1 MKGQPTK
8 VGQSV
13 PLIQARREGI
23 KKFKHVE
30 ACEMQSTDAY
40 LGLLRE
46 RGKRGLPLERV
57 YRQLFNKNLY
67 LTAYGKIYRNKGAST
82 KGVTDDTVDGMSL
95 DKIDAIIEALRHER
109 YQWTPAKRVSIP
121 KRNGK
126 KRPLGLPVWS
136 DKLLAEVIRMIL
148 DAFYDIQFSEHSH
161 GFRENRGCHTALQEV
176 YHLWTGATWIIE
188 GDISDCFGSLSH
200 ELLLST
206 LSEKIHDGRFL
217 NLMRKLLDA
226 GYLEDWTFNQT
237 LSGVPQGSICSP
249 ILSNILLDKLDKF
262 VENTLIPQYTRGK
275 HKKVSKE
282 YTNLMAQSARRFKAG
297 QKEAALKIRKRAQQ
311 LPSRDLHDR
320 DYRRLKYLRYA
331 DDFALAFMG
340 PKSSAEEIKQQLATF
355 LGNELKLNLSEEK
368 TLITN
373 ARSDAAKLLG
383 YEIATLQSDTKQ
395 SLNKAGHK
403 RRSINGRIGLRVPRA
418 VLLDKCNRYK
428 QRNKAVHR
436 TKLLHES
443 DYTIIATYQ
452 LEYRGI
458 VNYYRLAYNLHTLQ
472 HLKWIMQQ
480 SLTKTLAAKHKMSVK
495 AVYDK
500 YQAEMVVG
508 DRTYKVLQ
516 AVALREGKE
525 PLIATWGG
533 IPLEWD
539 IKATVDDQIHRHWN
553 SRSELEK
560 RLLAQVCEACGAT
573 HMTNKIEVH
582 HIRALKDLN
591 KYEGREKTWWVKTMA
606 ARRRKTL
613 VLCRT
618 CHIDLHAGRPLRQKV
633 SRSRTEPL

>member
-1 MKGQPTK
+1 MKEQPTK

-30 ACEMQSTDAY
+30 ACEMQTTEAY

-46 RGKRGLPLERV
+46 RGKRGLPLEKV

-82 KGVTDDTVDGMSL
+82 KGVNDDTVDGMSL

-109 YQWTPAKRVSIP
+109 YQWTPAKRISIP

-176 YHLWTGATWIIE
+176 YHLWNGTTWIIE

-206 LSEKIHDGRFL
+206 LREKIHDGRFL
-217 NLMRKLLDA
+217 NLTRKLLEA

-249 ILSNILLDKLDKF
+249 ILSNILLDKFDQF
-262 VENTLIPQYTRGK
+262 VESALIPQYTRGK
-275 HKKVSKE
+275 SRKNAQE
-282 YTNLMAQSARRFKAG
+282 YKHLMAQATQRFKTG
-297 QKEAALKIRKRAQQ
+297 QKEAALKIRKQAQR
-311 LPSRDLHDR
+311 LPSRNPHDP
-320 DYRRLKYLRYA
+320 DFRRLKYIRYA
-331 DDFALAFMG
+331 DDFALAFIG
-340 PKSSAEEIKQQLATF
+340 PKSEAEEIKRQLANF
-355 LGNELKLNLSEEK
+355 LANELKLNLSEEK
-368 TLITN
+368 TLITH
-373 ARSDAAKLLG
+373 ARSKAAKFLG
-383 YEIATLQSDTKQ
+383 YEITTLQSDTKQ
-395 SLNKAGHK
+395 GLNKAGHTQ
-403 RRSINGRIGLRVPRA
+403 RSINGRIGLRVPRA
-418 VLLDKCNRYK
+418 VLLEKCNRYK
-428 QRNKAVHR
+428 RRNKAVHR

-472 HLKWIMQQ
+472 YLKWIMQQ
-480 SLTKTLAAKHKMSVK
+480 SLTKTLAAKHRISVQ

-500 YQAEMVVG
+500 YQREMVVNG
-508 DRTYKVLQ
+508 RTYKVLQ
-516 AVALREGKE
+516 ATAPRKGKE

-539 IKATVDDQIHRHWN
+539 IKATVDERIHRHWN

-573 HMTNKIEVH
+573 HMTDQIEVH

-606 ARRRKTL
+606 ARCRKTL
-613 VLCRT
+613 ILCQT
-618 CHIDLHAGRPLRQKV
+618 CHRDLHAGRPLRRKV
-633 SRSRTEPL
+633 SRLRTEPL

>member
-1 MKGQPTK
+1 
-8 VGQSV
+8 
-13 PLIQARREGI
+13 
-23 KKFKHVE
+23 
-30 ACEMQSTDAY
+30 
-40 LGLLRE
+40 
-46 RGKRGLPLERV
+46 
-57 YRQLFNKNLY
+57 
-67 LTAYGKIYRNKGAST
+67 
-82 KGVTDDTVDGMSL
+82 
-95 DKIDAIIEALRHER
+95 
-109 YQWTPAKRVSIP
+109 
-121 KRNGK
+121 
-126 KRPLGLPVWS
+126 
-136 DKLLAEVIRMIL
+136 
-148 DAFYDIQFSEHSH
+148 
-161 GFRENRGCHTALQEV
+161 
-176 YHLWTGATWIIE
+176 
-188 GDISDCFGSLSH
+188 
-200 ELLLST
+200 
-206 LSEKIHDGRFL
+206 
-217 NLMRKLLDA
+217 MRKLLDA

-262 VENTLIPQYTRGK
+262 AENTLIPRYTRGK

-340 PKSSAEEIKQQLATF
+340 PKSEAEEIKQQLATF

-480 SLTKTLAAKHKMSVK
+480 SLTKTLAAKHQMSVK

-500 YQAEMVVG
+500 YQAEMVVN

-516 AVALREGKE
+516 AVAAREGKE

-539 IKATVDDQIHRHWN
+539 IKATVDDKIYRHWN

-560 RLLAQVCEACGAT
+560 RLLAQVCEACGVT
-573 HMTNKIEVH
+573 HMTAKIEVH

-618 CHIDLHAGRPLRQKV
+618 CHVDLHAGRPLKQKV